1 MAQIFISYSRKD
13 RKFAYP
19 LVTDLSR
26 LGAEVWIDREDIRP
40 SQDWADVIQQA
51 LDECR
56 LMIVIVSPDSMT
68 SPNVADE
75 WKYYKSRQKPLL
87 PVLYKPAEMHF
98 QLHSLQHIDFAHQPY
113 AAAFERLCTELRRQ
127 GVLRAAPASAKKTL
141 RAQSRPAPPRPA
153 RRRWP
158 LLWSVAGAGIAALVV
173 LIALVIAI
181 GLLRPD
187 SDDAATHTP
196 GPTVPPTAGPTVR
209 AVLPDSP
216 DMALQFPNVWD
227 TLDFVNLD
235 LPGLHTYQ
243 RTITPETLRWAFL
256 WCGEDAADLERLL
269 QPFSIRFV
277 IDETEVPADQ
287 VLAYPLG
294 DRCRAWATLLEGW
307 QPGTRVQLDIRY
319 TLTASVSDPP
329 DPADIGEYIQRV
341 YMKVE

>member
-1 MAQIFISYSRKD
+1 MAQIFVSYSRKD

-26 LGAEVWIDREDIRP
+26 LGADAWIDREDIRP
-40 SQDWADVIQQA
+40 SQDWADVIQRA

-56 LMIVIVSPDSMT
+56 LMIVIVSPDSMS

-75 WKYYKSRQKPLL
+75 WKYYKSLQKPLL
-87 PVLYKPAEMHF
+87 PILYKPAEMHF

-113 AAAFERLCTELRRQ
+113 PAAFEQLCAELRRQ
-127 GVLRAAPASAKKTL
+127 GVMPQAPISAKKTM
-141 RAQSRPAPPRPA
+141 RARSRPTPPRPA

-158 LLWSVAGAGIAALVV
+158 LWSLVGAGVGALIV
-173 LIALVIAI
+173 LIALVVVI

-187 SDDAATHTP
+187 SDDHHTPSP
-196 GPTVPPTAGPTVR
+196 GPTSTLPTGTTVH
-209 AVLPDSP
+209 AVQPDSP
-216 DMALQFPNVWD
+216 QAALQFPNVWD

-235 LPGLHTYQ
+235 LPGLRTYE

-256 WCGEDAADLERLL
+256 WCGENAADLERLL
-269 QPFSIRFV
+269 KPFSIRFF
-277 IDETEVPADQ
+277 IDDTEVPADA
-287 VLAYPLG
+287 VIAYPLS

-319 TLTASVSDPP
+319 TLTDTVSDPP
-329 DPADIGEYIQRV
+329 DPDDIGEYIQRV
-341 YMKVE
+341 YINVQ